1 MTNFGNFTFLQIKFA
16 AEEKKDA
23 QMAVPYSN
31 LVVSNPRKELM
42 DKTTSYLQL
51 AAAMATAIGVVLAVF
66 QLYLNQKQTQRSRD
80 LEISLNMIETF
91 RVRWENSWRVV
102 FRKIESEFSE
112 NEKIKEENLD
122 DLLNMLN
129 WAHWLGNLIG
139 QKHLKNKQLIFD
151 AVGPQLKDML
161 RVGRAKITDD
171 IEKHGIKYWGGLV
184 TIGKLLD
191 INWVASLER
200 QMLPKK

>member
-1 MTNFGNFTFLQIKFA
+1 
-16 AEEKKDA
+16 
-23 QMAVPYSN
+23 
-31 LVVSNPRKELM
+31 M

-112 NEKIKEENLD
+112 NKKIKEENLD

-151 AVGPQLKDML
+151 VPLPTLAQRPRQVTRD
-161 RVGRAKITDD
+161 
-171 IEKHGIKYWGGLV
+171 ELV
-184 TIGKLLD
+184 EHDAQRIHVALD
-191 INWVASLER
+191 ARRSAR
-200 QMLPKK
+200 Q

>member
-1 MTNFGNFTFLQIKFA
+1 
-16 AEEKKDA
+16 
-23 QMAVPYSN
+23 
-31 LVVSNPRKELM
+31 M
-42 DKTTSYLQL
+42 DETTSYLQL

-102 FRKIESEFSE
+102 FRKIESEFSA

-139 QKHLKNKQLIFD
+139 RKHLKNKQLIFD
-151 AVGPQLKDML
+151 AVGPQLEDML

-171 IEKHGIKYWGGLV
+171 IEEKGIEYWNGLI

-191 INWVASLER
+191 IDWVAALER
-200 QMLPKK
+200 EMPPKNK